1 MTSPGRWI
9 RLALLACAC
18 LPSCRSSSAPP
29 LAGEFVEP
37 RYTSPDGQWSV
48 EFEVTGL
55 GLGATLAD
63 GSDGTGGWFVTW
75 HEPGWGWADV
85 WVAPVATAGASVEAL
100 GGVERLADNQSN
112 HRVRELE
119 AAGATVRVLSRARV
133 EVHGRPAVRHVYET
147 HTPGGGPAIWPLLGL
162 GRAPSANVE
171 VVDVVDWGDALVR
184 FSGVFELQAQHGEQS
199 AFHASPVVRAQA
211 LIARPQATFAR
222 PATSGP

>member
-9 RLALLACAC
+9 RLALLACGS

-48 EFEVTGL
+48 EFEFTGL

-63 GSDGTGGWFVTW
+63 GSDGTGGWFVIW
-75 HEPGWGWADV
+75 REPGWGWADV

-112 HRVRELE
+112 HRVRGRE

-133 EVHGRPAVRHVYET
+133 
-147 HTPGGGPAIWPLLGL
+147 
-162 GRAPSANVE
+162 
-171 VVDVVDWGDALVR
+171 
-184 FSGVFELQAQHGEQS
+184 
-199 AFHASPVVRAQA
+199 
-211 LIARPQATFAR
+211 
-222 PATSGP
+222 